1 MAKERVGMRALLW
14 GILAIAGLWSGY
26 WWVGSTAVERS
37 AVDWFAAQSAQGL
50 QASHD
55 GIGVQGFPNR
65 FDLTVTAPNLSDP
78 ARGLGWTAP
87 FVQIFAMTWKPWH
100 LIAALPNTQEVTV
113 ADQTVTITSTHML
126 ASLLLHPG
134 TALALNETRLDAAEV
149 GFASSLGW
157 SLTAAQINASTLQD
171 ATRADTHRL
180 GLAVNAVTLGADL
193 ARTVA
198 PADLPARIDLIH
210 LDAYARLT
218 APIDRLAAQT
228 RPALAALDLADVR
241 LIWGAL
247 KLTAKGALKADGSG
261 FAQGEIALRIEGF
274 RRIPPLLVALNLV
287 KPELA
292 PTLARALEVLAE
304 GAADANVLEITL
316 KCADGRMSL
325 GPVPLGSAPQFN

>member
-1 MAKERVGMRALLW
+1 MRALLW

-26 WWVGSTAVERS
+26 WWVGSTAVEKS
-37 AVDWFAAQSAQGL
+37 VVDWFAAQNAQSL
-50 QASHD
+50 RASND

-100 LIAALPNTQEVTV
+100 LIAALPNTQTVTV
-113 ADQTVTITSTHML
+113 ADQTVTITSAHML

-134 TALALNETRLDAAEV
+134 TALALNETRLEAAEV

-157 SLTAAQINASTLQD
+157 SLTATQINASTLQD

-180 GLAVNAVTLGADL
+180 GLAVKAVMLGADL
-193 ARTVA
+193 AETA
-198 PADLPARIDLIH
+198 ATADLPAQIDLIH
-210 LDAYARLT
+210 LDASARLT

-247 KLTAKGALKADGSG
+247 KLTAKGALVADGSG

>member
-1 MAKERVGMRALLW
+1 
-14 GILAIAGLWSGY
+14 
-26 WWVGSTAVERS
+26 
-37 AVDWFAAQSAQGL
+37 
-50 QASHD
+50 
-55 GIGVQGFPNR
+55 
-65 FDLTVTAPNLSDP
+65 
-78 ARGLGWTAP
+78 
-87 FVQIFAMTWKPWH
+87 
-100 LIAALPNTQEVTV
+100 
-113 ADQTVTITSTHML
+113 
-126 ASLLLHPG
+126 
-134 TALALNETRLDAAEV
+134 LALNETRLDAAEV

-228 RPALAALDLADVR
+228 RPALATLDLADVR